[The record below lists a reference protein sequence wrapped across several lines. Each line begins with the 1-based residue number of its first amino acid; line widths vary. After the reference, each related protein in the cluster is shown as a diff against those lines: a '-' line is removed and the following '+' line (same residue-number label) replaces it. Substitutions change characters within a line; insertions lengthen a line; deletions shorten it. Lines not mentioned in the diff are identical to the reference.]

1 MASVLHHSQH
11 PFFTH
16 LVALL
21 SVYELGPSLP
31 TPIPKYDGPT
41 DWQIES
47 ILRSL
52 GAMARRMY
60 TAEEALSSIRD
71 AESCGPESKKRRSVG
86 DSPPMSSSGSS
97 HTDTSS
103 TESSGFA
110 NGSSSVSPFF
120 TPTSSVE
127 SIPGTL
133 DDSIKD
139 VEMSDSTSEDSSS
152 SSEPT
157 PLPHVPHGTGIGNSR
172 TPNGMT
178 INLDGV
184 VNPLDKI
191 RRTAGM
197 NPASVASAPPST
209 QADHVSCPGC
219 GRIITDTATISKI
232 VNMSSGDVSSPLV
245 VPPGPLAAAAFESGM
260 SAVDELKLLKTQVQ
274 DVARVCNAVAR
285 GDLSQKIT
293 VPVQGVVMIQ
303 LKDVINA
310 MVRRSALTPQR
321 WRMLILRRLAG

>member
-1 MASVLHHSQH
+1 MATTPPQH

-31 TPIPKYDGPT
+31 TPIPKYDGPS

-47 ILRSL
+47 IMRSL
-52 GAMARRMY
+52 SAMARRMY
-60 TAEEALSSIRD
+60 TAEEALNSIRAAD
-71 AESCGPESKKRRSVG
+71 SCGPESKKRRSVG
-86 DSPPMSSSGSS
+86 DSPPMSTSGSS
-97 HTDTSS
+97 HSDSTCAETSS
-103 TESSGFA
+103 YP
-110 NGSSSVSPFF
+110 NGSSTSPFF

-127 SIPGTL
+127 SF
-133 DDSIKD
+133 DDGSVKD
-139 VEMSDSTSEDSSS
+139 VEMSDSSSDV
-152 SSEPT
+152 SEPT
-157 PLPHVPHGTGIGNSR
+157 PHPASAPHGR

-184 VNPLDKI
+184 VNPLDHV
-191 RRTAGM
+191 RRPGS
-197 NPASVASAPPST
+197 NPANVSSAPPSV

-232 VNMSSGDVSSPLV
+232 VNMSSGDVTSPLV

-310 MVRRSALTPQR
+310 MVH
-321 WRMLILRRLAG
+321 